1 MLADGLRADLELI
14 AGQLFFLIADGLRAD
29 LEFIAV
35 ECVLLANGLRAD
47 LAVHVIADGDYLA
60 G

>member
-29 LEFIAV
+29 LELQV
-35 ECVLLANGLRAD
+35 S
-47 LAVHVIADGDYLA
+47 ADGCLSCLQT
-60 G
+60 GVGQS